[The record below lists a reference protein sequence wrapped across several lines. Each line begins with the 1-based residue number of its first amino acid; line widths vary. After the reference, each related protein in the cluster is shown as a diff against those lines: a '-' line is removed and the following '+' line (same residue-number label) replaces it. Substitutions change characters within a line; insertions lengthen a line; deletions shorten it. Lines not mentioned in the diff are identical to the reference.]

1 MNYEE
6 AAQRYTAVRKEIDAL
21 EAAHKKT
28 KAALTEKLHALESW
42 FTAKAQEDGLD
53 SVKTSLGT
61 GYWSTHYTAK
71 VASREDFFTHCR
83 DNDLW
88 DLIESRASKLAVRS
102 FIEANGSPPPG
113 VDFSSI
119 RVFNFRKAQATD

>member
-1 MNYEE
+1 MNYED
-6 AAQRYTAVRKEIDAL
+6 AAQRFTAVRREIDAL

-28 KAALTEKLHALESW
+28 KAALTEKLQALERW

-61 GYWSTHYTAK
+61 GYWTTHYTAK
-71 VASREDFFTHCR
+71 VASREDFFKHCQ

-88 DLIESRASKLAVRS
+88 DMVESRASKLAVRS
-102 FIEANGSPPPG
+102 FIESTGSPPPG
-113 VDFSSI
+113 IDFSSI
-119 RVFNFRKAQATD
+119 KVFNFRKAQVTD